1 MGSNADLEVRDI
13 HTYYGLSHVLFGIS
27 LDVRE
32 AEVVCLVGRNGAGK
46 TTTLRSIMGL
56 TPPAEGTVTFR
67 RADITGKPAH
77 AIARAGIGFVPE
89 DRVIFPDLTA
99 RQNLE
104 VARKSSASGNDSWD
118 VEKIL
123 EVFPVLR
130 ALADRPGGKLSGGEQ
145 QMLTIGRT
153 LMGNPELILLDEPT
167 EGLAPLVVR
176 SLEDQIQELKKRR
189 TTILLSEQNVK
200 SAMKVSDRA
209 YVIDKGF
216 IRYEG
221 TIQEFI
227 ANDEV
232 RKKYLAV

>member
-13 HTYYGLSHVLFGIS
+13 HTFYGLSHVLFGIS
-27 LDVRE
+27 LDVRR

-56 TPPAEGTVTFR
+56 TPPSQGSVTFR
-67 RADITGKPAH
+67 GVEITGKPAH
-77 AIARAGIGFVPE
+77 SIARMGIGFVPE
-89 DRVIFPDLTA
+89 DRWIFPDLTTL
-99 RQNLE
+99 QNLE
-104 VARKSSASGNDSWD
+104 VGHKNSTSGKNVWD

-123 EVFPVLR
+123 EVFPLLR
-130 ALADRPGGKLSGGEQ
+130 KLADRPGGKLSGGEQ
-145 QMLTIGRT
+145 QMLTIART

-176 SLEDQIQELKKRR
+176 ALEDQIHELKKRR

-200 SAMKVSDRA
+200 SAMRVSDRA
-209 YVIDKGF
+209 YVVDKGF

-221 TIQEFI
+221 TIPELI
-227 ANDEV
+227 ANDEI